1 MQATRNGLGA
11 LTLFVDDLGAVT
23 AFYRNVLELQ
33 LAFEDDVSAVFD
45 LGGTL
50 LNVLAV
56 SAAPELVAPA
66 SATPVDATARMLLSI
81 WVDDVDAACA
91 ELRAHGVTMLNGP
104 VDRPWGKRTAAFTDP
119 AGTVWELAQD
129 LPTPDAGGAG
139 ATDAANTATSA
150 PD

>member
-11 LTLFVDDLGAVT
+11 LTLFVEDLDAVK
-23 AFYRNVLELQ
+23 AFYRDVLELEPV
-33 LAFEDDVSAVFD
+33 FEDDVSVVFG

-56 SAAPELVAPA
+56 GAAPELVAPA
-66 SATPVDATARMLLSI
+66 PITSVGAVAQMLLSV

-91 ELRAHGVTMLNGP
+91 ELQAHGVAMLNGP
-104 VDRPWGKRTAAFTDP
+104 IDRPWGKRTAAFTDP

-129 LPTPDAGGAG
+129 IP
-139 ATDAANTATSA
+139 
-150 PD
+150 

>member
-11 LTLFVDDLGAVT
+11 LTLFVEDLDAVK
-23 AFYRNVLELQ
+23 AFYRDVLELELVFQ
-33 LAFEDDVSAVFD
+33 DDVSVVFG

-66 SATPVDATARMLLSI
+66 PATSVGAAAQMLLSF

-91 ELRAHGVTMLNGP
+91 ELQAHGVTMLNGP
-104 VDRPWGKRTAAFTDP
+104 IDRPWGKRTAAFTDP

-129 LPTPDAGGAG
+129 IP
-139 ATDAANTATSA
+139 
-150 PD
+150 

>member
-11 LTLFVDDLGAVT
+11 LTLFVDDLDAVK
-23 AFYRNVLELQ
+23 AFYRDVLELQ
-33 LAFEDDVSAVFD
+33 LVFEDDVSVVFG

-56 SAAPELVAPA
+56 GAAPELVAPA
-66 SATPVDATARMLLSI
+66 PATSVGAAAQMLLSV

-91 ELRAHGVTMLNGP
+91 ELQAHGVTMLNGP
-104 VDRPWGKRTAAFTDP
+104 IDRPWGKRTTAFTDP

-129 LPTPDAGGAG
+129 IP
-139 ATDAANTATSA
+139 
-150 PD
+150 

>member
-11 LTLFVDDLGAVT
+11 LTLFVDDLDAVK
-23 AFYRNVLELQ
+23 AFYRDVLQLELV
-33 LAFEDDVSAVFD
+33 FEDDVSVVFG

-56 SAAPELVAPA
+56 SAAPDLVAPA
-66 SATPVDATARMLLSI
+66 SATSVGAAAQMLLSV

-91 ELRAHGVTMLNGP
+91 ELQSHGVTMLNGP
-104 VDRPWGKRTAAFTDP
+104 IDRPWGKRTAAFTDP

-129 LPTPDAGGAG
+129 IP
-139 ATDAANTATSA
+139 
-150 PD
+150 

>member
-23 AFYRNVLELQ
+23 AFYRDVLELE
-33 LAFEDDVSAVFD
+33 LVFEDDASAVFG

-56 SAAPELVAPA
+56 SAARDLVAPA
-66 SATPVDATARMLLSI
+66 AVTPVGAAAQMVLSV
-81 WVDDVDAACA
+81 WVDDVDTACA
-91 ELRAHGVTMLNGP
+91 ELQAHGVTLLNGP

-119 AGTVWELAQD
+119 AGTVWEIAQD
-129 LPTPDAGGAG
+129 LP
-139 ATDAANTATSA
+139 
-150 PD
+150 